1 TGMIAYPFLGHYLFG
16 DDALLAG
23 LFLGTSIHDTAQVTG
38 AALIHAEM
46 FGVEEVINVATVT
59 KLTRNLFIVG
69 MIPLLS
75 YLYFKNNQTE
85 GVSHTKPW
93 YTFIPL
99 FIVGFIFLSFIRT
112 IGDFTV
118 LQSGRA
124 FALWSEQVWDKIHTS
139 LSNFGTTYLLG
150 MAMAAV
156 GLSTDFRQLK
166 GIGMKPFYIGFVA
179 AISVG
184 IVSICMVFIV
194 GLFT

>member
-1 TGMIAYPFLGHYLFG
+1 LLTIFLTKKMQQEARLGTLIAAGTSICGVTAIMATAPVIKAKDNEIAYAVANITIFGITGMIAYPFLGHYLFG

-124 FALWSEQVWDKIHTS
+124 F
-139 LSNFGTTYLLG
+139 
-150 MAMAAV
+150 
-156 GLSTDFRQLK
+156 
-166 GIGMKPFYIGFVA
+166 
-179 AISVG
+179 
-184 IVSICMVFIV
+184 
-194 GLFT
+194 